1 MHIIIIVVVVVVDDD
16 VVIIVV
22 VVDVAEEAV
31 DATMSIGDHGM
42 DIFMSFPLGI
52 ISLLTFNF
60 ISSSRRSIPDC
71 SGGGSSS
78 WPI

>member
-1 MHIIIIVVVVVVDDD
+1 MIVVGMHI
-16 VVIIVV
+16 VVIIGTV
-22 VVDVAEEAV
+22 VVDVAKKAV
-31 DATMSIGDHGM
+31 DATMSIGDHSM

>member
-1 MHIIIIVVVVVVDDD
+1 MIVVGMHI
-16 VVIIVV
+16 VVIIGTV
-22 VVDVAEEAV
+22 VVDVAKKTV
-31 DATMSIGDHGM
+31 DATMSIGDHSM